1 VSAELQLGVVIAV
14 VGSGG
19 TLLMLGIVAL
29 FSAVLRRLF
38 PAKR

>member
-1 VSAELQLGVVIAV
+1 VISELQLGVVIAV

-29 FSAVLRRLF
+29 FSAILRRAF

>member
-1 VSAELQLGVVIAV
+1 MSAELQLGVVIAV